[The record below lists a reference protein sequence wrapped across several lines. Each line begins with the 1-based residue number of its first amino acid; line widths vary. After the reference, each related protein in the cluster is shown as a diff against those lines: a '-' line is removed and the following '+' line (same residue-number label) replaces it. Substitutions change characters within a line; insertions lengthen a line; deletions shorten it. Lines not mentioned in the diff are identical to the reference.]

1 MTQQQNLTNHE
12 SPASIRSE
20 VFAHRMRG
28 LDEAEVREYLDILAD
43 QVEAADAVRASQRS
57 EIEQL
62 RSENRRL
69 QEEMEQ
75 SSTEISPQAV
85 ALFSQAQQVAD
96 QLVEEAVTHA
106 RDLMMSARHQQRD
119 IIQRAHDSA
128 EQVAKRTGAH
138 DMVTGVRSAA
148 VDQGY
153 TTPVPEIEY
162 VRTFARVAQ
171 VQLRSVLDALNDQV
185 DRLSEVPQLESAGN
199 DLGSER
205 AIPPPRRAA
214 SEHPLGAAR
223 DGDREADDE
232 SASLYE
238 QIWSMQGRGID

>member
-1 MTQQQNLTNHE
+1 VTQQQQTHRE
-12 SPASIRSE
+12 SPEEIRGE

-43 QVEAADAVRASQRS
+43 QVEACDTERASQTS
-57 EIEQL
+57 EIEKL

-69 QEEMEQ
+69 QEEMEE
-75 SSTEISPQAV
+75 SSNEISPQAV

-128 EQVAKRTGAH
+128 EEVSRRIGAH
-138 DMVTGVRSAA
+138 QIVTGSAQAA
-148 VDQGY
+148 VEQGY

-185 DRLSEVPQLESAGN
+185 DRLSEVPQLDPAGH
-199 DLGSER
+199 DVVRVPS
-205 AIPPPRRAA
+205 PRDEAA
-214 SEHPLGAAR
+214 EHPLGER
-223 DGDREADDE
+223 DDSDPEDDGA
-232 SASLYE
+232 STSLYE
-238 QIWSMQGRGID
+238 QIWSMQSRGVE

>member
-1 MTQQQNLTNHE
+1 MTQQQDLTHRE

-43 QVEAADAVRASQRS
+43 QVEAADAERASQRS

-69 QEEMEQ
+69 REEMEQ
-75 SSTEISPQAV
+75 ASTEISPQAV

-119 IIQRAHDSA
+119 IIQRAHDAA
-128 EQVAKRTGAH
+128 EHVARRTGAH
-138 DMVTGVRSAA
+138 EVVSGARRATVE
-148 VDQGY
+148 QGY

-185 DRLSEVPQLESAGN
+185 DRLSEVPQLDPAGSDVGRELASPSSPRSAV
-199 DLGSER
+199 
-205 AIPPPRRAA
+205 
-214 SEHPLGAAR
+214 EHPLG
-223 DGDREADDE
+223 DADLEQDSG

-238 QIWSMQGRGID
+238 QIWSMQSRGAE

>member
-1 MTQQQNLTNHE
+1 VTQQQGPTQHE

-28 LDEAEVREYLDILAD
+28 LDEAEVREYLDIVAD
-43 QVEAADAVRASQRS
+43 QVEACDAERASQRA

-69 QEEMEQ
+69 QEEIEQ

-128 EQVAKRTGAH
+128 EQVARRTGAPAI
-138 DMVTGVRSAA
+138 VTGARPATTE
-148 VDQGY
+148 QGY

-171 VQLRSVLDALNDQV
+171 VQLRSVLDALNEQV
-185 DRLSEVPQLESAGN
+185 DRLSEVPQLESAGHEVVREGAGPPSPRN
-199 DLGSER
+199 APDHVLGPAGDSDPE
-205 AIPPPRRAA
+205 
-214 SEHPLGAAR
+214 E
-223 DGDREADDE
+223 DGE

-238 QIWSMQGRGID
+238 QIWSMQSRGLD

>member
-1 MTQQQNLTNHE
+1 MTQQQNLTHQE

-128 EQVAKRTGAH
+128 EQVARRTGAH
-138 DMVTGVRSAA
+138 DIVTGPTA
-148 VDQGY
+148 VEQGY

-185 DRLSEVPQLESAGN
+185 DRLSEVPQLDSAGN
-199 DLGSER
+199 DPGSDR
-205 AIPPPRRAA
+205 AIPSPRRAA
-214 SEHPLGAAR
+214 TEHPLGIT
-223 DGDREADDE
+223 GDSDPGHSE

>member
-138 DMVTGVRSAA
+138 DIVTGARPAA

-199 DLGSER
+199 DLGSDR
-205 AIPPPRRAA
+205 AIPSPRRAA
-214 SEHPLGAAR
+214 SEHPLGVAG
-223 DGDREADDE
+223 DSDREHDGE

>member
-1 MTQQQNLTNHE
+1 VTQEQNLTNHE

-28 LDEAEVREYLDILAD
+28 LDEAEVREYLDVLAD
-43 QVEAADAVRASQRS
+43 QVEACDAERAAQRS

-69 QEEMEQ
+69 QNEMEE

-119 IIQRAHDSA
+119 IIQRAHDAA
-128 EQVAKRTGAH
+128 EQVARRTGAH
-138 DMVTGVRSAA
+138 DLVTGARRATVE
-148 VDQGY
+148 QGY

-185 DRLSEVPQLESAGN
+185 DRLSDVPEFDSAAG
-199 DLGSER
+199 DVVRVPSPRSDDSEQ
-205 AIPPPRRAA
+205 
-214 SEHPLGAAR
+214 PLGVAGGSDPVD
-223 DGDREADDE
+223 DGE

-238 QIWSMQGRGID
+238 QIWSMQARGPE

>member
-1 MTQQQNLTNHE
+1 MTQQQNLSNHE

-43 QVEAADAVRASQRS
+43 QVEASDAERASQRS

-69 QEEMEQ
+69 REEMEQ

-128 EQVAKRTGAH
+128 EQVARRTGAH
-138 DMVTGVRSAA
+138 DIVTGARPAA
-148 VDQGY
+148 AEQGY

-185 DRLSEVPQLESAGN
+185 DRLSEVPQLESAGHE
-199 DLGSER
+199 LGSDK
-205 AIPPPRRAA
+205 AIPAPRRAA
-214 SEHPLGAAR
+214 SEHPLGVAGDSDR
-223 DGDREADDE
+223 QDDGE

>member
-1 MTQQQNLTNHE
+1 MTQQNVTHHE
-12 SPASIRSE
+12 SPDSIRSE
-20 VFAHRMRG
+20 VFGHRMRG
-28 LDEAEVREYLDILAD
+28 LDEAEVREYLGILAD
-43 QVEAADAVRASQRS
+43 QVEAADVVRASQRA

-69 QEEMEQ
+69 REEMEQ

-128 EQVAKRTGAH
+128 EQVARKTGAQEI
-138 DMVTGVRSAA
+138 VRGSRPAA
-148 VDQGY
+148 VEQGY

-185 DRLSEVPQLESAGN
+185 DQLSEVPNLDSAGHDVGREVVTPPSPRDAAGHPLDTSGDSDPAENSESATF
-199 DLGSER
+199 
-205 AIPPPRRAA
+205 
-214 SEHPLGAAR
+214 
-223 DGDREADDE
+223 
-232 SASLYE
+232 YE
-238 QIWSMQGRGID
+238 QIWSMQARGVE

>member
-1 MTQQQNLTNHE
+1 VTQQQQTHRE
-12 SPASIRSE
+12 SPEEIRGE

-43 QVEAADAVRASQRS
+43 QVEACDTERASQTS
-57 EIEQL
+57 EIEKL

-69 QEEMEQ
+69 QEEMEE
-75 SSTEISPQAV
+75 SSNEISPQAV

-128 EQVAKRTGAH
+128 EEVSRRIGAH
-138 DMVTGVRSAA
+138 QIVTRSAQAA
-148 VDQGY
+148 VEQGY

-185 DRLSEVPQLESAGN
+185 DRLSEVPQLDPAGH
-199 DLGSER
+199 DVVPVPS
-205 AIPPPRRAA
+205 PRNEAA
-214 SEHPLGAAR
+214 KHPLGER
-223 DGDREADDE
+223 DDSDPEDDGA
-232 SASLYE
+232 STSLYE
-238 QIWSMQGRGID
+238 QIWSMQSRGVE